1 MSNTSKSPRTGI
13 PALILAAALTACGDG
28 KTDNPDGD
36 NPNPDV
42 PQGECVT
49 RPTYTE
55 NVAACMPLA
64 TDYQPRVEG
73 SANDSW
79 AACISDDNTYH
90 RIQESVSTIARVEGF
105 ETIASLLWAPG
116 KVPSPQA
123 FVEARVKYAEAEGL
137 DSRVQR
143 REDIHYPL
151 PANGAR
157 CRDAGIPE
165 QYPDRCVGP
174 AKLLPILNDA
184 FVKGANNEQPLVQA
198 ARIEASLVW
207 FLYVSALSEATS
219 CGDKMADC
227 DSAWAYYT
235 GGTARAAPIG
245 LARYVKELAPETHE
259 RAHDAT
265 LAVRCWRDLDRAV
278 PAANT
283 SLQLQAR
290 AQLDTAT
297 LRGVAVIVRQRF
309 QELTCTSGEVK
320 QARWAFLQVLVPLMD
335 RAARELDATRADVL
349 KAQME
354 KASPDEVDVS
364 AAVAALDVLFDCP

>member
-1 MSNTSKSPRTGI
+1 LSNTFKSLRTSL
-13 PALILAAALTACGDG
+13 PALMLAATFTACGDG
-28 KTDNPDGD
+28 NTGNPDGD
-36 NPNPDV
+36 NPNPDDV
-42 PQGECVT
+42 QGECAT

-55 NVAACMPLA
+55 NVAACVPLA

-79 AACISDDNTYH
+79 AACISDGNTYH
-90 RIQESVSTIARVEGF
+90 RIQESISTIARVEGF
-105 ETIASLLWAPG
+105 ETIARLLWAPG

-143 REDIHYPL
+143 REDIHYPP
-151 PANGAR
+151 PANEAK
-157 CRDAGIPE
+157 CRDAGIPAL
-165 QYPDRCVGP
+165 YPDRCVGP

-207 FLYVSALSEATS
+207 FLYVSALSEVTS
-219 CGDKMADC
+219 CGDKLVDC
-227 DSAWAYYT
+227 DSVWAYYT
-235 GGTARAAPIG
+235 GGTTRAAPIG

-259 RAHDAT
+259 RAYDAT
-265 LAVRCWRDLDRAV
+265 LAVRCWRDLDKAV

-283 SLQLQAR
+283 TLQRQAR

-309 QELTCTSGEVK
+309 QELTCTSGDVK
-320 QARWAFLQVLVPLMD
+320 QARWAFLKVMVPLMD
-335 RAARELDATRADVL
+335 RAARERDTTQADVL
-349 KAQME
+349 KAQVE
-354 KASPDEVDVS
+354 KASPDEVDVP